1 METTTTS
8 GHLHQC
14 LHLPPGLTSQTLAVL
29 IIKVLHCREMV
40 CKQTRSQEIL
50 RQACKILLSED
61 DSELFPEKATLDVSS
76 QTVCETLPDE
86 SSTHSKESCNVH
98 SVSTQTFSSCISKK
112 SQTNDFPVTKTYLT
126 SSSPSGYEKLA
137 VEAHSTSQTYHKA
150 FMKDRSHPSDQTQ
163 EVGVQ
168 VKSVRFLKSLVN
180 SLLTAIPLDE
190 QMSPSLGPPKRRR
203 TKSEDVQ
210 IMSIENVLLSNNIQ
224 KLELDGEFDKS
235 RVSSLTS
242 KHEHDVTNNE
252 TETSASTAIKHEKDH
267 CVKTRNSPPSSTSS
281 DDDRKLKKKSVKLFH
296 GRPLIKGNHE
306 PIIIPLNR
314 SQSPPFPE
322 DPRSTRDTISS
333 NSVEPQGSHSKTKSP
348 CLLTCVEPQKRFPEA
363 ETSGVSP
370 PKKFRIF
377 SQIAVE
383 PNKDNETV

>member
-8 GHLHQC
+8 SHLHQC

-40 CKQTRSQEIL
+40 CKQTRSQKIL
-50 RQACKILLSED
+50 QQACKILLSED
-61 DSELFPEKATLDVSS
+61 DSELFPEKTTFDVSS
-76 QTVCETLPDE
+76 QTVCETLSDE
-86 SSTHSKESCNVH
+86 SSIHSKVSCNVH
-98 SVSTQTFSSCISKK
+98 SVATQTFSSCISKK
-112 SQTNDFPVTKTYLT
+112 SQTNDLPVTKTFLT

-137 VEAHSTSQTYHKA
+137 VEAHSTSQTCNKT
-150 FMKDRSHPSDQTQ
+150 FMKDKSHSADQTQ

-210 IMSIENVLLSNNIQ
+210 IMSIRNALLSTQ
-224 KLELDGEFDKS
+224 KLEFDKS
-235 RVSSLTS
+235 RVCSVTS
-242 KHEHDVTNNE
+242 RHVHDVTNNI
-252 TETSASTAIKHEKDH
+252 TETSASTAIKQEKDH
-267 CVKTRNSPPSSTSS
+267 CVKTRNSPPLSTSS

-296 GRPLIKGNHE
+296 GRPLIKGNRE

-314 SQSPPFPE
+314 SESPPFPE
-322 DPRSTRDTISS
+322 DPRSTRDTVSS
-333 NSVEPQGSHSKTKSP
+333 NSVEPQGSYSKSKSP

-377 SQIAVE
+377 SQVAVE
-383 PNKDNETV
+383 PNKDNQTV